1 MTGNDSQLFATGVY
15 GVVKTA
21 ACFVFLVFVADS
33 LGRRWSLLWTAAS
46 QGIFLFIVGIYG
58 RVQPPIKG
66 EPVSGRTLHPSPFA
80 FACLAL
86 ALFCLSKRRQL
97 LIPVIGTK
105 MKLEF
110 GDLWTDE
117 LVCYRSPH
125 SDTLP

>member
-46 QGIFLFIVGIYG
+46 QGIFLFIVSIYG

-66 EPVSGRTLHPSPFA
+66 EPVSGRTLRPSPFA
-80 FACLAL
+80 RRLPRFGPFWLWNAGSF
-86 ALFCLSKRRQL
+86 LFQHLELS
-97 LIPVIGTK
+97 
-105 MKLEF
+105 
-110 GDLWTDE
+110 
-117 LVCYRSPH
+117 
-125 SDTLP
+125 

>member
-21 ACFVFLVFVADS
+21 ACFIFLVFVADS

-46 QGIFLFIVGIYG
+46 QGIFLYIVGIYG

-66 EPVSGRTLHPSPFA
+66 EPVSGRPLFFRFPRFGLFASPTPTV
-80 FACLAL
+80 
-86 ALFCLSKRRQL
+86 SYSSN
-97 LIPVIGTK
+97 GTR

-110 GDLWTDE
+110 E
-117 LVCYRSPH
+117 MR
-125 SDTLP
+125 